1 MKPARIVQLVLL
13 LLLVLYLVLLGYAN
27 PQTIHLPFLAWIS
40 TVWVVVAALLLG
52 FFVGWL
58 SLRGRVFRLNRQ
70 NKALHQQL
78 IKAGLEV
85 EPAPTEPERKS
96 LESPRR

>member
-1 MKPARIVQLVLL
+1 MKVARIVQLILL
-13 LLLVLYLVLLGYAN
+13 LLLVVYLALLGYAN
-27 PQTIHLPFLAWIS
+27 PQTIRLPFLVWIP
-40 TVWVVVAALLLG
+40 TVWVIVTALLLG

-85 EPAPTEPERKS
+85 EPAEPDERRS
-96 LESPRR
+96 RLESPRR